1 MTAATAAIFISA
13 EIILT
18 GMLRFLSFFFISVY
32 YIVFLCMFE
41 ENMRFRTVF
50 AFFVF
55 KNNIFYFL
63 LLIMNNSSGIF
74 IVVII
79 DFANSML

>member
-1 MTAATAAIFISA
+1 
-13 EIILT
+13 
-18 GMLRFLSFFFISVY
+18 
-32 YIVFLCMFE
+32 MFG

-63 LLIMNNSSGIF
+63 LLITNNSSGIF